1 MQIIIQGP
9 DMALIPIPEGHIKV
23 PKPTINGLKRY
34 PKPALTEP

>member
-9 DMALIPIPEGHIKV
+9 DMALIPIPEG
-23 PKPTINGLKRY
+23 PLRY

>member
-23 PKPTINGLKRY
+23 PFKAIYGRLRYLKL
-34 PKPALTEP
+34 ALTEP